1 MMGTRHLKAKVAI
14 FVVAMLIV
22 LGFLTITLGRFRFS
36 STNEYHANFT
46 SISRLTTGQ
55 DVRISGVVVGSVKSI
70 DLQDHYVSV
79 TFDVDK
85 RYQLFTSTRAMV
97 RYQDLVGNRYLEI
110 TAGPGELGKLPP
122 GGTIRRE
129 NTEPALDLDAL
140 LGGLK
145 PVLKG
150 LDAGKVNEI
159 SNAILAVLQGKGGTL
174 ADLLSSTSSFT
185 QNLAARDQL
194 VGQVIDNLNQ
204 VLGTVDSKS
213 SQLDTSVDQ
222 LQKLVGTLA
231 AGREPIAGAVAPLAS
246 AESDL
251 TGMLSG
257 SRRPLQAVIKEL
269 GPLSTELD
277 RRKND
282 IDEVIDPLPEDY
294 KRLTSLGAYGSFFS
308 FYYCSLKIKI
318 NGPAGSDIIIP
329 TGGPPDPTKGRC
341 AFVK

>member
-1 MMGTRHLKAKVAI
+1 MMRTRHLKAKVAI
-14 FVVAMLIV
+14 FVVAMLLV
-22 LGFLTITLGRFRFS
+22 LGLLTVTFGQFRFS
-36 STNEYHANFT
+36 STEEYHADFT
-46 SISRLTTGQ
+46 SISRLASGQ
-55 DVRISGVVVGSVKSI
+55 DVRISGIVVGRVRAI
-70 DLQDHYVSV
+70 ELREHYVSV

-85 RYQLFTSTRAMV
+85 RYQLFTSTRALV

-110 TAGPGELGKLPP
+110 AAGPGELRKLPP

-129 NTEPALDLDAL
+129 HTEPALELDAL

-150 LDAGKVNEI
+150 LDGRKVNEI
-159 SNAILAVLQGKGGTL
+159 SNAILAVLQGQGGTL

-194 VGQVIDNLNQ
+194 VGEVIDNLNQ
-204 VLGTVDSKS
+204 VLGTVDSKT
-213 SQLDTSVDQ
+213 SQLGASVDQ

-231 AGREPIAGAVAPLAS
+231 AGREPIAGAIGPLAS
-246 AESDL
+246 AETDL
-251 TGMLSG
+251 SEMLSG
-257 SRRPLQAVIKEL
+257 SRRPLQAVINEL

-282 IDEVIDPLPEDY
+282 INDVLDPLPEDY

-329 TGGPPDPTKGRC
+329 AGGPPDPSKGRC
-341 AFVK
+341 AFAK

>member
-1 MMGTRHLKAKVAI
+1 MLGVRHLKAKVAI
-14 FVVAMLIV
+14 FVVAMLVV
-22 LGFLTITLGRFRFS
+22 LGFLTITFGQFRFS

-46 SISRLTTGQ
+46 SISRLTSGQ
-55 DVRISGVVVGSVKSI
+55 DVRISGIVVGKVQSI
-70 DLQDHYVSV
+70 DLQDRYVRV

-110 TAGPGELGKLPP
+110 VAGPGELRKLPP
-122 GGTIRRE
+122 GGTIRSE

-194 VGQVIDNLNQ
+194 VGEVIDNLNQ

-222 LQKLVGTLA
+222 LQQLVGTLA
-231 AGREPIAGAVAPLAS
+231 AGREPIAGAIGPLAS
-246 AESDL
+246 AETDL
-251 TGMLSG
+251 TEMLSG

-269 GPLSTELD
+269 GPLATELD

-341 AFVK
+341 AFAK

>member
-1 MMGTRHLKAKVAI
+1 MLGVRHLKAKVAI
-14 FVVAMLIV
+14 FVVAMLVV
-22 LGFLTITLGRFRFS
+22 LGFLTITFGQFRFS

-46 SISRLTTGQ
+46 SISRLTSGQ
-55 DVRISGVVVGSVKSI
+55 DVRISGIVVGKVQSI
-70 DLQDHYVSV
+70 DLQDRYVRV

-110 TAGPGELGKLPP
+110 VAGPGELRKLPP
-122 GGTIRRE
+122 GGTIRSE

-159 SNAILAVLQGKGGTL
+159 SNAILTVLQGKGGTL

-194 VGQVIDNLNQ
+194 VGEVIDNLNQ

-222 LQKLVGTLA
+222 LQQLVGILA
-231 AGREPIAGAVAPLAS
+231 AGREPIAGAIGPLAS
-246 AESDL
+246 AETDL
-251 TGMLSG
+251 TEMLSG

-269 GPLSTELD
+269 GPLATELD

-341 AFVK
+341 AFAK